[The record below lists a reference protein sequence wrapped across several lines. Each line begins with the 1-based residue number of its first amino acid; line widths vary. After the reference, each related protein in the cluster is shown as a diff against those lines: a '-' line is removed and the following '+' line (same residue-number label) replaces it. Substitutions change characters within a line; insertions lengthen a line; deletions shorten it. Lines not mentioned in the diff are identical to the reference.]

1 MPEAGPVSV
10 SLGDA
15 VTQFIS
21 AHPPKDGGASQLQRF
36 VRWYGK
42 DRPLGAI
49 SPWEIESFGQNSGAD
64 SLAKLQPVKAF
75 LAYAHKEGMTQA
87 KLATHLKVKRM
98 PARQKGAKR
107 TASPPPPSAKLSRE
121 GYQKAND
128 DLESLRAQRVN
139 VAQEIQ
145 RAMADKDF
153 RENAPLD
160 AARDQQAHLEA
171 RIRELEGTLRFAE
184 IVEAGEESLAKN
196 HRSRL
201 GSKVVVFDAEFKESI
216 TYTLV
221 DPNEVNLRLGKISVE
236 SPVGRAF
243 LNRSAGE
250 KVEVVAPAGV
260 HHYKIERVES

>member
-1 MPEAGPVSV
+1 MPEAGPISPT
-10 SLGDA
+10 LGDA
-15 VTQFIS
+15 VTRFIS

-42 DRPLGAI
+42 EKPLGTIRA
-49 SPWEIESFGQNSGAD
+49 WEIESFGQNSGAD

-75 LAYAHKEGMTQA
+75 LAFAHKQEWTQA
-87 KLATHLKVKRM
+87 NLATHLKVKRT
-98 PARQKGAKR
+98 PARQRAAKR
-107 TASPPPPSAKLSRE
+107 AAAPPAPSAKLSRE
-121 GYQKAND
+121 GYDKANL
-128 DLESLRAQRVN
+128 DLETLRGQRVV

-184 IVEAGEESLAKN
+184 IVDAGEESPHHN
-196 HRSRL
+196 RRSRL
-201 GSKVVVFDAEFKESI
+201 GSKVLVYDVEAKESVA
-216 TYTLV
+216 YTLV
-221 DPNEVNLRLGKISVE
+221 DPNEVNLHMGKISVE

-243 LNRSAGE
+243 LNRTAGE
-250 KVEVVAPAGV
+250 AVEVVAPAGL
-260 HHYKIERVES
+260 HRYKIERVET